1 MPPRL
6 ASKVGRAG
14 RQRTKSAG
22 ATRRKS
28 GPTSSEIV
36 AATFANVELRFTKA
50 SMAEYSKRCE
60 GMSRANELL
69 RHQLEEHESDSIKVV
84 QHLKEKLQCAEKE
97 VTEQRGEIERLL
109 AESADAEEDL
119 RCQYERILEE
129 RDEQIVQYAT
139 TVQRLQSDL
148 KGAAQHVHKREMHQL
163 ELKRLNDEIEEM
175 RTRHDC
181 ELAALR
187 FQTVDRKM
195 RLVALEETMRERFQA
210 QVEKESER
218 LLEAK
223 SKALLE
229 DHESLQYERVRLTQD
244 LEELVQLATV
254 KNMECADVRRKGEL
268 HQRACEEAMRRI
280 VLGNRRARDSE
291 AKTQRLERRVKELMQ
306 EKNAMREELS
316 RRYETQIQELEKT
329 LAETQ
334 NSLQCHRAELQRLRR
349 IASTIVDQRS
359 DLERFF
365 YVALDDVRRMRSKA
379 PRRQQVASPVQ
390 LPSLLAAENNGN
402 VAYNGANPRHAQQQH
417 QHQAPPLVLEA
428 LPSSLVTKG
437 GPTFLTESPA
447 SAKGINTPAASTVN
461 TVPSS
466 IPAPSPTGPSPSVP
480 LPSPPPG
487 MAPGRRGGGSAR
499 LTRDAAGHSNNKN
512 NVLFINFGENGEGAY
527 LNDLSWEDKEKIIKA
542 LLFFINQ
549 TCYQKLPGSQL
560 ANSEATLMET

>member
-14 RQRTKSAG
+14 RRGMTSAG
-22 ATRRKS
+22 ITRRRS
-28 GPTSSEIV
+28 GPTPGEIV
-36 AATFANVELRFTKA
+36 AATFANVELSFTKA

-60 GMSRANELL
+60 RMSRENELL

-97 VTEQRGEIERLL
+97 VTEQRSEIERLL

-139 TVQRLQSDL
+139 IVQRLQSDL
-148 KGAAQHVHKREMHQL
+148 KGAAQHVHKREIHQL
-163 ELKRLNDEIEEM
+163 ELKRLHDEIEEM

-229 DHESLQYERVRLTQD
+229 DHESLQCERVRLTQD

-268 HQRACEEAMRRI
+268 HQRACEEALRRI

-291 AKTQRLERRVKELMQ
+291 AKTQRLERRVKELLR

-316 RRYETQIQELEKT
+316 RRYETQIHELEKA

-334 NSLQCHRAELQRLRR
+334 NSLQCHRNELQRLRH
-349 IASTIVDQRS
+349 IASTIVGQRS

-390 LPSLLAAENNGN
+390 LPSLLATENNGN
-402 VAYNGANPRHAQQQH
+402 VAHNGANPRHSQQQ
-417 QHQAPPLVLEA
+417 QQQQAPPLILEA
-428 LPSSLVTKG
+428 LPSSLATKG

-447 SAKGINTPAASTVN
+447 SAKGNFNTPTASTVN
-461 TVPSS
+461 TVPPS
-466 IPAPSPTGPSPSVP
+466 IPALSPTGPSSSVP

-487 MAPGRRGGGSAR
+487 AAPGRRCGGSAR
-499 LTRDAAGHSNNKN
+499 PTRDAGNNNN
-512 NVLFINFGENGEGAY
+512 NVLLINLGENGEGAY

-549 TCYQKLPGSQL
+549 TCYQKLPGSQPV
-560 ANSEATLMET
+560 NSEATLMET